1 MLQSLGLSRVG
12 VRPELLDPVLVR
24 PIQLELVRPAQLDI
38 VRPIRLRLEK
48 MDWISTIKVPK
59 PESTL
64 IISDSLDISLFKPT
78 PNYWWRFWQY
88 LFFGFKWKK
97 GQEFVSKPHN
107 NPKNCNKKAVES
119 LGSD

>member
-1 MLQSLGLSRVG
+1 MLQSLGLSGVS
-12 VRPELLDPVLVR
+12 VRPELLDPVIVR
-24 PIQLELVRPAQLDI
+24 PVQLELVRPVQ
-38 VRPIRLRLEK
+38 LEK

-88 LFFGFKWKK
+88 LFFGFKWEK
-97 GQEFVSKPHN
+97 GQ
-107 NPKNCNKKAVES
+107 
-119 LGSD
+119 